1 MTREGL
7 ILIRGVERQLEAE
20 ALSGAVRQQPQIKL
34 SDAPPGFELEAV
46 EEE

>member
-7 ILIRGVERQLEAE
+7 ILIREVERQLEAN
-20 ALSGAVRQQPQIKL
+20 ALSGMAGKQPQTKVN
-34 SDAPPGFELEAV
+34 DAPPGFELELA

>member
-20 ALSGAVRQQPQIKL
+20 ALSGAVRQPQIKVN
-34 SDAPPGFELEAV
+34 DAPPGFELEAV